1 MEITNTLII
10 ANIILMIIG
19 VIVIIRYNKVRREKF
34 LEMIITQINLD
45 NMSLVDC
52 FSKDAL
58 AVYMDIINNPNGWSL
73 IGCTLHKI
81 SDGTQIWAA
90 NELDSRQFYTSD
102 FNDEVKK
109 ATQEKNAKL
118 THYDKV
124 LFDKIV
130 KAYRNRQDKL
140 VTKFFI

>member
-1 MEITNTLII
+1 MTTNTLVI
-10 ANIILMIIG
+10 ANMILLIIG
-19 VIVIIRYNKVRREKF
+19 IIIIIRYNKVRREKF
-34 LEMIITQINLD
+34 LEMIIAQINLD

-73 IGCTLHKI
+73 HNCTLDKI
-81 SDGTQIWAA
+81 SDGTKIWAA
-90 NELDSRQFYTSD
+90 NELDSRRFYANSMSD
-102 FNDEVKK
+102 EEKK
-109 ATQEKNAKL
+109 LIEAKNAKL

-130 KAYRNRQDKL
+130 KAYKDRQDKL